1 MKYGED
7 FHLSHK
13 YATAALLALKEH
25 ELPASPAY
33 FHLWYNFH
41 SGRMPALRKAMQAL
55 TANGNAITADICDE
69 LCEQH
74 LKMGGSSGE
83 TVLETSLKLEGT
95 LGQIMQMLDN
105 AGTDNARFGDTL
117 SEATGNLERASSDPK
132 ELRQLID
139 NLVAETH
146 NTLNQNRRLQKELA
160 TSSQEVNSLRIH
172 LEEVRREAMTDGLT
186 GIANRKFFDMQ
197 LREAI
202 SESMVQAAAL
212 SLVFMDIDHFKQF
225 NDRHGHQ
232 LGDQVLRLVA
242 RCLTDCVKGRDTAA
256 RYGGEEFAV
265 ILPCTPLDAAM
276 IVAEQ
281 IRKNVASKRIVRK
294 RTDEDLGGIT
304 LSLGVAQFMP
314 GESEQALVERADAA
328 LYLAKRSGRNQA
340 ASENDLDQPVAATA

>member
-13 YATAALLALKEH
+13 FATAALLALKEH
-25 ELPASPAY
+25 VLPASPLY
-33 FHLWYNFH
+33 FHLWYAYH
-41 SGRMPALRKAMQAL
+41 SGRIPALRKAIQAL
-55 TANGNAITADICDE
+55 SQNGNEITSEVCDE

-74 LKMGGSSGE
+74 LRLGVGASDS
-83 TVLETSLKLEGT
+83 VLETSLKLEDT
-95 LGQIMQMLDN
+95 LGQIMQMLDS
-105 AGTDNARFGDTL
+105 AGSDNARFGDTL
-117 SEATGNLERASSDPK
+117 SEASGNLERAAGDPQA
-132 ELRQLID
+132 LRQLID
-139 NLVAETH
+139 KLVDETRS
-146 NTLNQNRRLQKELA
+146 TMNQNQRLQRELA
-160 TSSQEVNSLRIH
+160 TSSQEVSSLRVH
-172 LEEVRREAMTDGLT
+172 LEEVRREAMTDSLT
-186 GIANRKFFDMQ
+186 GIANRKYFDMQ

-202 SESMVQAAAL
+202 TEALVQGGPL

-265 ILPCTPLDAAM
+265 ILPATPLEAAT

-281 IRKNVASKRIVRK
+281 IRKNVASKRIVRR

-304 LSLGVAQFMP
+304 LSLGVAQYMP
-314 GESEQALVERADAA
+314 GENEQALVERSDAA
-328 LYLAKRSGRNQA
+328 LYVAKRSGRNQT
-340 ASENDLDQPVAATA
+340 ASERDLDQPVAAAG